1 MTAGQEPTAAVD
13 SSASETCGPG
23 GTAFPAG
30 SRRRG
35 LTSGGVGLVILL
47 GGMIAACSRSPVQP
61 TGGTP
66 EKDPKLPVS
75 QSVTPPTSVSPGESP
90 PSVSHAG
97 KNPDGST
104 SSESGWRPARGED
117 PPVQVAMAFWKS
129 LSAGTPQLDL
139 LTADFL
145 RIVGR
150 PWEQP
155 TTDRERGYSVLAA
168 ESWLRR
174 TGRDWT
180 LSSPI
185 GTVGREWAFLSGSA
199 LREDTT
205 GQYYLLLRLEGEH
218 WKVDHLVVSSA
229 AISWSQSERKGP
241 VASGERNGQD
251 QLAGWTLHCWLAA
264 LADRKAMSGENRAV
278 LVAAALSPKLRQEWA
293 DPFDSDRMHGYDF
306 NRGRL
311 QLKITALIGNL
322 EQFHLQP
329 LDPPRHWQIE
339 GKGGNGPSKRWVLT
353 LEQDPRFGRWLIQRL
368 LETP

>member
-1 MTAGQEPTAAVD
+1 
-13 SSASETCGPG
+13 
-23 GTAFPAG
+23 
-30 SRRRG
+30 
-35 LTSGGVGLVILL
+35 
-47 GGMIAACSRSPVQP
+47 
-61 TGGTP
+61 
-66 EKDPKLPVS
+66 
-75 QSVTPPTSVSPGESP
+75 
-90 PSVSHAG
+90 
-97 KNPDGST
+97 
-104 SSESGWRPARGED
+104 
-117 PPVQVAMAFWKS
+117 MAFWKS

-155 TTDRERGYSVLAA
+155 TDRERGYSVLAA

-278 LVAAALSPKLRQEWA
+278 LVAAALSPELRQEWA

-353 LEQDPRFGRWLIQRL
+353 LEQDPRSGRWLIQRL